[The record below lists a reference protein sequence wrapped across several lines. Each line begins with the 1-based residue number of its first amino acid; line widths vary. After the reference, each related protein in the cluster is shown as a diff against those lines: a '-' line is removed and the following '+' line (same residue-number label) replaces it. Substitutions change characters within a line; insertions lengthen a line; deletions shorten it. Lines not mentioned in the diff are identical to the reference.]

1 MKIWDYSSY
10 TQIIFKNFYVFFIQY
25 KKGKMLSLPTKERKA
40 TVSNDD
46 LIYRKKFSLLFGSLP
61 SAE

>member
-1 MKIWDYSSY
+1 
-10 TQIIFKNFYVFFIQY
+10 
-25 KKGKMLSLPTKERKA
+25 MLSLPTKERKA